1 MEETIFLEGE
11 DENLNSS
18 NPFYKEPKS
27 YSEEEVEAI
36 KKEIMR
42 NSEKWVQKLLR
53 EIKLLKEASQK
64 TESRV
69 IEIEKQKFQDKL
81 KMTPEE
87 IDTFEEVFQ
96 TLQTTKDFDLED
108 LDKIFEKAYYISNI
122 DYLPSW
128 NLKLDETIWKL
139 MTVSGG
145 KGSSRMSKQDRES
158 KIWAEVKEFLV
169 KNKLI

>member
-1 MEETIFLEGE
+1 
-11 DENLNSS
+11 
-18 NPFYKEPKS
+18 
-27 YSEEEVEAI
+27 
-36 KKEIMR
+36 
-42 NSEKWVQKLLR
+42 VQKLLR

-122 DYLPSW
+122 DYLPS
-128 NLKLDETIWKL
+128 
-139 MTVSGG
+139 
-145 KGSSRMSKQDRES
+145 
-158 KIWAEVKEFLV
+158 
-169 KNKLI
+169 